1 MTSSLTKKR
10 DLRPRLREAENKAD
24 FWVSMSKPER
34 GGEYPKRARVSAR
47 KAKKGLARTRRRLDA
62 QVIEEEDEA

>member
-1 MTSSLTKKR
+1 MAR
-10 DLRPRLREAENKAD
+10 DLRTLVKKRERQAN

-47 KAKKGLARTRRRLDA
+47 KAKHGLARARRRLDT
-62 QVIEEEDEA
+62 QVIQEELEQD